1 MANKAFGIITSA
13 GGNFHVEGL
22 HDYRP
27 IGAFSFLGRY
37 RVIDFPISNMSNSGI
52 DQIQVYVSSRPRSI
66 AEHIGTGRHYN
77 INSKRGKIQLL
88 FTQINNPMSVYNNN
102 IAGFIENMEI
112 IERMHLPYVVIAP
125 SYMIYKQDYSKILD
139 EHVESGA
146 DVTLLYHKVS
156 DARDAYIGC
165 SVLNLNK
172 QKGVLSITPN
182 MGTAKEKNIFMDTYV
197 MSKEIFMDL
206 VQQARAQSSAY
217 TLSDIVSAKC
227 EELDVRGVSHRG
239 TFASITSLN
248 DYYNANLSLLD
259 LDKANDLFR
268 SNWPIYTRTTNACP
282 TQYFDTADVK
292 KSMIA
297 NGCLIEGKVENSI
310 IGRDVHIR
318 KGAVVRDSIVLA
330 YSDIGEGVK
339 IDKTVVDKWA
349 KITNGNEIK
358 GTLNHPGYV
367 KRNDKI

>member
-1 MANKAFGIITSA
+1 MANRAFGVIISA

-77 INSKRGKIQLL
+77 INSKRGKLQLL
-88 FTQINNPMSVYNNN
+88 FTQISNPKSIYNNIIN
-102 IAGFIENMEI
+102 SFLENYEI

-125 SYMIYKQDYSKILD
+125 SYMIYKQDYQQLLD
-139 EHVESGA
+139 THVESGA
-146 DVTLLYHKVS
+146 DVTLLYHRVNN
-156 DARDAYIGC
+156 ARDAYVGC

-182 MGTAKEKNIFMDTYV
+182 MGTANEKNIFMDTYV
-197 MSKEIFMDL
+197 MSKELFLDL
-206 VQQARAQSSAY
+206 IKQAKARSSVF
-217 TLSDIVSAKC
+217 TLSDIVSQKA
-227 EELDVRGVSHRG
+227 EELDVRGVSHKG

-248 DYYNANLSLLD
+248 DYYHANLDLLD
-259 LDKANDLFR
+259 LDKADDLFR

-282 TQYFDTADVK
+282 TKYYDTADVK

-297 NGCLIEGKVENSI
+297 NGGQIEGTVENSI
-310 IGRDVHIR
+310 IGRDVRIH
-318 KGAVVRDSIVLA
+318 KGAVIRNSIILA
-330 YSDIGEGVK
+330 YAEIGEGVR
-339 IDKTVVDKWA
+339 IENTIVDKWA
-349 KITNGNEIK
+349 KVQHVKEIIGNPA
-358 GTLNHPGYV
+358 HPDYV
-367 KRNDKI
+367 RRSDTV

>member
-37 RVIDFPISNMSNSGI
+37 RVIDFPISNMSNSDI

-77 INSKRGKIQLL
+77 INSKRGKLQLL
-88 FTQINNPMSVYNNN
+88 FTQISNPNSIYNNN
-102 IAGFIENMEI
+102 IAGFLENYEI

-125 SYMIYKQDYSKILD
+125 SYMVYKQDYSKLLD
-139 EHVESGA
+139 THMDSGA
-146 DVTLLYHKVS
+146 DITLLYHRVN

-182 MGTAKEKNIFMDTYV
+182 MGTSKEKNIFMDTYI
-197 MSKEIFMDL
+197 MSKELFLDL
-206 VQQARAQSSAY
+206 VKQARMLSSVY
-217 TLSDIVSAKC
+217 TLADIVSAKAS
-227 EELDVRGVSHRG
+227 ELDVRGIAHKGV
-239 TFASITSLN
+239 FAAISSLN
-248 DYYNANLSLLD
+248 DYYNANLDLLD
-259 LDKANDLFR
+259 RDKADDLFR

-282 TQYFDTADVK
+282 TKYFDTADVK

-297 NGCLIEGKVENSI
+297 NGCVIEGVVENSI
-310 IGRDVHIR
+310 IGRDVRIR
-318 KGAVVRDSIVLA
+318 KGAVIKNSIVLA
-330 YSDIGEGVK
+330 YAEVGEGVR
-339 IDKTVVDKWA
+339 IENTVVDKWA
-349 KITNGNEIK
+349 KIKNVKEIV
-358 GTLNHPGYV
+358 GDPTHPDYV
-367 KRNDKI
+367 KRSDNI